1 MSRVYRFDGPAD
13 LPAHAEPQLLRK
25 RKKGAVAPFYLVA
38 ADAYTITDNN
48 GTRPIE
54 TYQVVPGQRSV
65 TLTKRESDLIVLSN
79 PGVPPPKALEDLHPW
94 LPKQCYL
101 NDSASSFETM
111 KLTIRR
117 FDRHLVW
124 ASEYCDEKWNTI
136 CNALR
141 QKKRAGR
148 TVLLGMA
155 SSDPGCI
162 CSGGASVGPERY
174 IDRFQRHVSGL
185 HAATLP
191 EALGPKVC
199 PS

>member
-1 MSRVYRFDGPAD
+1 MYRFDGPAD

-141 QKKRAGR
+141 QKN
-148 TVLLGMA
+148 VLDARFYSAWHLPIQDVFVLEERRLDRSVISIDFNGMYLA
-155 SSDPGCI
+155 CMQQLFPK
-162 CSGGASVGPERY
+162 P
-174 IDRFQRHVSGL
+174 SGL
-185 HAATLP
+185 R
-191 EALGPKVC
+191 
-199 PS
+199 